1 VAVSSAA
8 PSIAPA
14 PPAANAGSGGL
25 FGEIPEIVERT
36 EPSVV
41 AIFVQLGNGTGAEG
55 SGVIWSADG
64 VIVTNF
70 HVVDGAQD
78 VQVAFPDGVRE
89 QATVVAAD
97 PRTDL
102 AVIRVQRD
110 DLPAATFAE
119 ALPKVGALALAIG
132 SPIGFE
138 DTVTQGIVSGLHRNI
153 PGSASQTFSLVD
165 LIQTDAAISPGN
177 SGGALVGA
185 DATIIGINVAYIPPN
200 PAQGRGAVSIGFA
213 IPAPTVTNVVQQLL
227 AKGKVAHPYI
237 GIQMGSLTPRIAQVY
252 GYGDREGVVVLDV
265 TPGSPA
271 AEAGITP
278 GDLIVKVDDHQTPTV
293 EDLLGTLRG
302 DQPGD
307 SVQLSLVR
315 GGKEREVTI
324 TLGELP
330 S

>member
-1 VAVSSAA
+1 MALLASCSSQPAGSHSPIPSVAPSVAVSSAA
-8 PSIAPA
+8 PSLAPA
-14 PPAANAGSGGL
+14 PPVANGGSGGL
-25 FGEIPEIVERT
+25 FGEIPQIVERT

-41 AIFVQLGNGTGAEG
+41 AIFVQLGNGTGAE
-55 SGVIWSADG
+55 
-64 VIVTNF
+64 
-70 HVVDGAQD
+70 
-78 VQVAFPDGVRE
+78 
-89 QATVVAAD
+89 
-97 PRTDL
+97 
-102 AVIRVQRD
+102 
-110 DLPAATFAE
+110 
-119 ALPKVGALALAIG
+119 VGALALAIG

-200 PAQGRGAVSIGFA
+200 PPQGRGAVSIGFA

-271 AEAGITP
+271 AEAGIAP
-278 GDLIVKVDDHQTPTV
+278 GDLIVKVGDRQTPTV

-302 DQPGD
+302 YQPGD

-315 GGKEREVTI
+315 GGKEREVSI